1 MTPSPQLMYALAL
14 GIEEDVV
21 GVAAGLHAHDRLAVA
36 RIKHGERGRLAID
49 DHDPF
54 TNRIERHREVGLR
67 VLDGPAHRL
76 QARGAIEDRD
86 LTRVRDV
93 DEDPRPTGFELKG
106 PG

>member
-1 MTPSPQLMYALAL
+1 MYARWRLVSKKTSSASPQ
-14 GIEEDVV
+14 VC
-21 GVAAGLHAHDRLAVA
+21 AHDRLAVA

-93 DEDPRPTGFELKG
+93 DEDRVPPASS
-106 PG
+106 